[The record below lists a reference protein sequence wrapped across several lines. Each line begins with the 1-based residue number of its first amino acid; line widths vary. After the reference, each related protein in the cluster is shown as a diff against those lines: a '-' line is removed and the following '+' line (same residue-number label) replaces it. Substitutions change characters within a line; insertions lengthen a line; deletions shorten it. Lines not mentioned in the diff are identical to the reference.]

1 VAARLREM
9 KEIFEK
15 SVVTVA
21 AIPAG
26 AVIAESM
33 VAVKKPGTGIPAR
46 LLPEVIGR
54 RTRRAVPADTLL
66 REEDLDA

>member
-1 VAARLREM
+1 M

-15 SVVTVA
+15 SVVTTVD
-21 AIPAG
+21 IPRG
-26 AVIAESM
+26 AVIEATM

-46 LLPEVIGR
+46 RLGEVIGR
-54 RTRRAVPADTLL
+54 RTRHSVPVDTLL